1 MKRLRLQDCDVQK
14 SLRRAQRKSASS
26 ISILGIGLVR
36 KQQTILRRL
45 SNSAILR
52 SMQSLAERAG
62 STTSQNFAGL
72 LAAFAR
78 QTPKSPDD
86 FKDEQLSDDVV
97 SLSYER
103 ALRTHARYKA
113 PHSIESQPAQAQP
126 AAVRAAAFS
135 PEDDCAEDETPPVAA
150 APEGHIAAITSSD
163 ADHEKNLKCASITI
177 RVSKDECAQL
187 HQRAAEAG
195 LTVSAYLR
203 SCTFEAETLRALVKE
218 AMAHLKVNPTAE
230 KPEQEKKGRRCWFGW
245 LRWFWPQGRAQ
256 RRAVEA

>member
-1 MKRLRLQDCDVQK
+1 
-14 SLRRAQRKSASS
+14 
-26 ISILGIGLVR
+26 
-36 KQQTILRRL
+36 
-45 SNSAILR
+45 
-52 SMQSLAERAG
+52 MQSLAERAG

-72 LAAFAR
+72 LAAFTRPA
-78 QTPKSPDD
+78 PKSPEV
-86 FKDEQLSDDVV
+86 FKDEQLAEDVV

-103 ALRTHARYKA
+103 ALRAHARYKA
-113 PHSIESQPAQAQP
+113 PHSVESEAAPAQP
-126 AAVRAAAFS
+126 TTPRPITFS
-135 PEDDCAEDETPPVAA
+135 REDDCAEDEAQPAA
-150 APEGHIAAITSSD
+150 ASLEGQVSAIAPSN

-177 RVSKDECAQL
+177 RVSRDECAQL

-218 AMAHLKVNPTAE
+218 AMTHLKANPATE
-230 KPEQEKKGRRCWFGW
+230 KPEEERKTRNSWFGW